1 MNPQSRS
8 RQTAL
13 AFLLGAA
20 LVGGVLG
27 FSADRIVSRDRF
39 CRWGDQVGM
48 RRIFGDEL
56 SLTPPQR
63 GAADSI
69 LDEKPRL
76 IADVVKPVKPQIDS
90 IGDRAMDRI
99 SQLLSP
105 PQRATFEEMRR
116 TAQPK

>member
-1 MNPQSRS
+1 MNPTSRS

-27 FSADRIVSRDRF
+27 FSADRIVNRDRL

-48 RRIFGDEL
+48 RRLFGDEL
-56 SLTPPQR
+56 NLTAGQR
-63 GAADSI
+63 TEVDSI
-69 LDEKPRL
+69 LDEKHREV
-76 IADVVKPVKPQIDS
+76 AVVVKPVKPQLDS

-99 SQLLSP
+99 S
-105 PQRATFEEMRR
+105 
-116 TAQPK
+116 

>member
-1 MNPQSRS
+1 MSPARS

-48 RRIFGDEL
+48 RRLFGDQL
-56 SLTPPQR
+56 GLTAGQR
-63 GAADSI
+63 VAVDSI
-69 LDEKPRL
+69 LDERHRL
-76 IADVVKPVKPQIDS
+76 IAQVVKPVKPQIDS
-90 IGDRAMDRI
+90 IGDHAMDRI
-99 SQLLSP
+99 ARLLTP
-105 PQRATFEEMRR
+105 TQRVTFEEMRR